1 MSDEKLFEK
10 AKESVVDGD
19 KELAIQLAQEGLDA
33 GIDPAELIDKGFVPG
48 IVRMGE
54 LFEDGE
60 IFLPELIISADT
72 IKGAVDLLNEAMNKA
87 GVKRGPAAKVIL
99 ATVEADLHDIGKGI
113 VASLMVANGFEVIDL
128 GRDVQSS
135 KIIDTAI
142 EMEADIIGS
151 SALLTTTM
159 VHQQEIEDLLKEK
172 GLKGKIKTIVGGA
185 PVTER
190 WQNKIGADGFGETAA
205 DSVRLVNDFMDQK
218 TKS

>member
-1 MSDEKLFEK
+1 MSSEKLFER

-19 KELAIQLAQEGLDA
+19 KDLAIQLAREGLDA
-33 GIDPAELIDKGFVPG
+33 GIDPAEFIDKGFVPG

-60 IFLPELIISADT
+60 IFLPELILAADA
-72 IKGAVDLLNEAMNKA
+72 IKVAVDILNDAMAKA
-87 GVKRGPAAKVIL
+87 GVKREAAAKVVL

-135 KIIDTAI
+135 KIVDMAI
-142 EMEADIIGS
+142 EAGADIIGS

-159 VHQQEIEDLLKEK
+159 VHQKEIEEILKEK
-172 GLKGKIKTIVGGA
+172 ELKGKMKTIVGGA

-190 WQNKIGADGFGETAA
+190 WQTKIGADGFGETAA
-205 DSVRLVNDFMDQK
+205 DGIKLVNEFMSK
-218 TKS
+218 KR